1 MTKNLYNRYENTLL
15 IRLYIKGVIMRD
27 KNKTLLFEQIYLEY
41 KDNILKI
48 SMMYLKDYHLAED
61 AAQETFCRVLDKLH
75 TLKDVTNIKPWIT
88 KIAVNICKDKLK
100 KKSHTE
106 VVTDYDNFN
115 SPVNIAEKLDSRITV
130 FQALQTLPIELR
142 EVIILYYYQEITQ
155 NEIAKIL
162 KVPETTVAYRLRS
175 AKSKLKD
182 YLREGYDE

>member
-1 MTKNLYNRYENTLL
+1 MKY
-15 IRLYIKGVIMRD
+15 
-27 KNKTLLFEQIYLEY
+27 KNKKHLFEQIYLEY

-48 SMMYLKDYHLAED
+48 SMMYLKDYYLAED

-106 VVTDYDNFN
+106 IVTDYVNLN
-115 SPVNIAEKLDSRITV
+115 SAVNVAEKLDSRITV
-130 FQALQTLPIELR
+130 FQALHTLPIELR
-142 EVIILYYYQEITQ
+142 EVIILYYYQELTQ
-155 NEIAKIL
+155 KEIAKIL

>member
-1 MTKNLYNRYENTLL
+1 M
-15 IRLYIKGVIMRD
+15 
-27 KNKTLLFEQIYLEY
+27 FEQIYLEY

-48 SMMYLKDYHLAED
+48 SMMYLKDYYLAED

-106 VVTDYDNFN
+106 IVTDYVNLN
-115 SPVNIAEKLDSRITV
+115 SAVNVAEKLDSRITV
-130 FQALQTLPIELR
+130 FQALHTLPIELR
-142 EVIILYYYQEITQ
+142 EVIILYYYQELTQ
-155 NEIAKIL
+155 KEIAKIL
-162 KVPETTVAYRLRS
+162 KVPETTVAYRLRT

>member
-1 MTKNLYNRYENTLL
+1 
-15 IRLYIKGVIMRD
+15 MRD

-48 SMMYLKDYHLAED
+48 SFMYLKDYHLAED

-106 VVTDYDNFN
+106 IVTDYDNFN
-115 SPVNIAEKLDSRITV
+115 SPVNIAEKLESRITV
-130 FQALQTLPIELR
+130 FQALQMLSIELR
-142 EVIILYYYQEITQ
+142 EVVILYYYQEFTQ
-155 NEIAKIL
+155 KEIAKIL
-162 KVPETTVAYRLRS
+162 RVPETTVAYRLRT
-175 AKSKLKD
+175 AKSELREYLK
-182 YLREGYDE
+182 EGYDE

>member
-1 MTKNLYNRYENTLL
+1 MTKQELDREMLKLQQGNETAFENIYNDTKRGLFAFLL
-15 IRLYIKGVIMRD
+15 
-27 KNKTLLFEQIYLEY
+27 
-41 KDNILKI
+41 
-48 SMMYLKDYHLAED
+48 SMTRDYHLAED

-115 SPVNIAEKLDSRITV
+115 SPVNIAENLESRITV
-130 FQALQTLPIELR
+130 FLALQTLPVELR
-142 EVIILYYYQEITQ
+142 EVVILYFYQELTQ
-155 NEIAKIL
+155 KEIAKIL

>member
-1 MTKNLYNRYENTLL
+1 MKY
-15 IRLYIKGVIMRD
+15 
-27 KNKTLLFEQIYLEY
+27 KNKKHLFEQIYLEY

-48 SMMYLKDYHLAED
+48 SMMYLKDYYLAED

-106 VVTDYDNFN
+106 IVTDYVNLN
-115 SPVNIAEKLDSRITV
+115 SAVNVAEKLDSRITV
-130 FQALQTLPIELR
+130 FQALHTLPIELR
-142 EVIILYYYQEITQ
+142 EVIILYYYQELTQ
-155 NEIAKIL
+155 KEIAKIL
-162 KVPETTVAYRLRS
+162 KVPETTVAYRLRT

>member
-1 MTKNLYNRYENTLL
+1 MK
-15 IRLYIKGVIMRD
+15 D
-27 KNKTLLFEQIYLEY
+27 KNKKLLFEQIYLEY

-106 VVTDYDNFN
+106 IVTDYDDFD
-115 SPVNIAEKLDSRITV
+115 SPVNIAEKLESRITV
-130 FQALQTLPIELR
+130 FQALQTLPIDLR
-142 EVIILYYYQEITQ
+142 EVVILYYYQELTQ
-155 NEIAKIL
+155 KEIAKIL

-175 AKSKLKD
+175 AKSKLRD
-182 YLREGYDE
+182 YLKEGYDE